1 MSLTE
6 ADLKRAVIDY
16 LEYGMNQGKW
26 WFTRL
31 NSGKA
36 FVKRGGKEYMIQLC
50 DEGTSDLLV
59 VKQGKA
65 IFIELKSTKGKQSPA
80 QGAFQKLI
88 QMQGASYSIVHSLE
102 ELEELLGI

>member
-1 MSLTE
+1 M
-6 ADLKRAVIDY
+6 
-16 LEYGMNQGKW
+16 
-26 WFTRL
+26 WFPM

-59 VKQGKA
+59 IKTDVFA
-65 IFIELKSTKGKQSPA
+65 PLNYCRAFFVELKSDKGKQSPA

>member
-1 MSLTE
+1 MSE

-16 LEYGMNQGKW
+16 LTYQQNAGNLM
-26 WFTRL
+26 WFPM

-50 DEGTSDLLV
+50 LAGTSDLLV

-65 IFIELKSTKGKQSPA
+65 IFFRAKEC
-80 QGAFQKLI
+80 
-88 QMQGASYSIVHSLE
+88 
-102 ELEELLGI
+102 